1 MCVCVNE
8 CVHVYVS
15 REGRGH
21 GDVSSRCRRCID
33 GQRIEQQ
40 KRVTFHILGTRTWVC
55 FEGSGNVLGTRR
67 SDGSSKPGMSCGDDL
82 AEASMR
88 DRG

>member
-1 MCVCVNE
+1 MCM
-8 CVHVYVS
+8 YS
-15 REGRGH
+15 SSEGRYV
-21 GDVSSRCRRCID
+21 DELEMQEVYRWAKDRAA
-33 GQRIEQQ
+33 

-67 SDGSSKPGMSCGDDL
+67 SDGSSKPGMSCGDDV
-82 AEASMR
+82 AEANMR

>member
-1 MCVCVNE
+1 VCVCVCVNE
-8 CVHVYVS
+8 CVYVS
-15 REGRGH
+15 SEGRGQ
-21 GDVSSRCRRCID
+21 GEERGMQEVYRWAKDRAAKGVSF
-33 GQRIEQQ
+33 QM
-40 KRVTFHILGTRTWVC
+40 LGTRTWVF

-67 SDGSSKPGMSCGDDL
+67 SDGSSTPGMSCGDDV